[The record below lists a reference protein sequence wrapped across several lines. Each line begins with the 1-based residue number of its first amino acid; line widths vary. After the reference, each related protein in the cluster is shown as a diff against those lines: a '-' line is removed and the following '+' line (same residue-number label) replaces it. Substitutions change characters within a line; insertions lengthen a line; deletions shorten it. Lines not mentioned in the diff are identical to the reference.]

1 MLVLSEFDPHRL
13 EKEDEA
19 DEQPRLNSGERW
31 KGNAYPQT
39 LSKCG
44 VKVGR
49 WNWWKPAR
57 AYYQF

>member
-19 DEQPRLNSGERW
+19 DEQPRLNSG
-31 KGNAYPQT
+31 NAYPQT
-39 LSKCG
+39 PSKFG
-44 VKVGR
+44 LRNSYKVGS

-57 AYYQF
+57 VDY